1 MDTPFHRGL
10 RLARDLSR
18 KAQQVFE
25 HAIDNGLCTI
35 DDVLSYDYRE
45 IKGAEIQSLGRLFDV
60 SRVPTQGFDP
70 PKYATRYDSV
80 VDVELQRVMEET
92 RHSDPMVLH
101 CTVADLNLY
110 LPIHQPE
117 LCQDWTGEFDK
128 DVANNRMKRFFY
140 DRWMTTEGVR
150 VGLGSNSKQVPNR
163 ASREDFIQ
171 AGCQMRHNGDSDDLF
186 SVKLQVRDTGAVVV
200 AVQVPIFVRGH
211 RYGAASC
218 AWVAADGQPGL
229 PASRPVGR

>member
-1 MDTPFHRGL
+1 
-10 RLARDLSR
+10 
-18 KAQQVFE
+18 VFE

-229 PASRPVGR
+229 PASRPAGR